1 VNEKKRDGYIISWA
15 EVGDEDGGGE
25 GMKLDQ
31 IGFWS
36 EIKLEIIKKYDSA
49 YTSIISRQDW

>member
-1 VNEKKRDGYIISWA
+1 MNEKKRTGTLSRGQKS
-15 EVGDEDGGGE
+15 EEDGGGE